1 MLKVIRCRERR
12 KRLQEHLGYAQ
23 PCIVG
28 KSSQPISRGG
38 AGSQPNS
45 RGGAGSQPNS
55 RGGAIILGS
64 QPNSRGGAIIIDRIL
79 LVSAAGSRLRELAE
93 VVVVAGSTPSSSIQP
108 CQFLGNELVSHSSE
122 LYG

>member
-1 MLKVIRCRERR
+1 MGLKTLRCREWRE
-12 KRLQEHLGYAQ
+12 RLQEHPGYAQ

-28 KSSQPISRGG
+28 ESSQPISRGG

-45 RGGAGSQPNS
+45 RGGA
-55 RGGAIILGS
+55 
-64 QPNSRGGAIIIDRIL
+64 IIIDRTL
-79 LVSAAGSRLRELAE
+79 LVSAAGSRLRELVE

>member
-1 MLKVIRCRERR
+1 MLKMIRCRERR

-28 KSSQPISRGG
+28 ESSQPISRGG

-55 RGGAIILGS
+55 RGGAII
-64 QPNSRGGAIIIDRIL
+64 IDRTL

-93 VVVVAGSTPSSSIQP
+93 VVVVAGSTPSSRIQP

>member
-1 MLKVIRCRERR
+1 MLKMFRCRERR

-28 KSSQPISRGG
+28 ESSQPISRGG

-55 RGGAIILGS
+55 RGGAIVDG
-64 QPNSRGGAIIIDRIL
+64 IL
-79 LVSAAGSRLRELAE
+79 LSSAANGLRELVE
-93 VVVVAGSTPSSSIQP
+93 VLVGSTPSSRIQP

>member
-1 MLKVIRCRERR
+1 MGSRGERR
-12 KRLQEHLGYAQ
+12 KRLDEHIGDAH
-23 PCIVG
+23 
-28 KSSQPISRGG
+28 SRSVCK
-38 AGSQPNS
+38 GSQPNS
-45 RGGAGSQPNS
+45 RGGA
-55 RGGAIILGS
+55 GS

-93 VVVVAGSTPSSSIQP
+93 VVVVAGSTPSSRIQP